1 MNRNEFFQA
10 LPLTKLILRLTG
22 ATLEICTD
30 DIEDIHVMVSGG
42 KAEAEALRIQTSADA
57 LTVEQPVS
65 VLAKSAAGSWLQ
77 VAIRLPRSWKGMIDA
92 RTVSG
97 WMNLRGVSGTDLTV
111 DTVSGMVLLSD
122 VSFLTMSVRAV
133 TGDVKLNQVN
143 CSKFSLF
150 STSGDLTCMHTALNA
165 GSASTVT
172 GLISLNLVAP
182 FEELTLN
189 SVTGDIC
196 VDAPI
201 STCDASLRSVS
212 GRIHT
217 TGVSI
222 VEGAA
227 KLRATTVSSSLDMT
241 CNLPEEQNP

>member
-10 LPLTKLILRLTG
+10 LPIARLNMKLTG

-30 DIEDIHVMVSGG
+30 DIEDVHVMASGCQADM
-42 KAEAEALRIQTSADA
+42 AELRIAQTADA
-57 LTVEQPVS
+57 LTIEQPVS
-65 VLAKSAAGSWLQ
+65 RLTLKTPAAGSWLQ
-77 VAIRLPRSWKGMIDA
+77 VAIRLPRSWKGLIDA

-97 WMNLRGVSGTDLTV
+97 WMNIRNVSGTDLDV
-111 DTVSGMVLLSD
+111 DTVSGMVMLSD
-122 VSFLTMSVRAV
+122 LSFLTLSARAV
-133 TGDVKLNQVN
+133 TGDIKLNQAD
-143 CSKFSLF
+143 CGKCSLF
-150 STSGDLTCMHTALNA
+150 STSGSLTAMRTSLAR

-172 GLISLNLVAP
+172 GLITLDLVTP

-201 STCDASLRSVS
+201 AECDAVLRSVS
-212 GRIHT
+212 GRIRT
-217 TGVSI
+217 DGISI

-227 KLRATTVSSSLDMT
+227 PLRATTVSSDLDLT
-241 CNLPEEQNP
+241 SNIE